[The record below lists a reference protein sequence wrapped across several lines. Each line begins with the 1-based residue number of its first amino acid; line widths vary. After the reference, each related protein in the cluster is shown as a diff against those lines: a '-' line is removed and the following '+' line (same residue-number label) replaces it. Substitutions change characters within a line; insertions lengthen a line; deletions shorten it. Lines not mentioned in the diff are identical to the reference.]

1 MPITKSAQKA
11 LRQSVRRKKLNL
23 VKKEAMKNAV
33 KNARKIKSGEALSL
47 AYKAIDKAVKKGV
60 IKKMAAAR
68 KKSRLAKFLSAQAGL
83 KK

>member
-11 LRQSVRRKKLNL
+11 LRQSRRRKKINL
-23 VKKEAMKNAV
+23 ARKEAMKGAI
-33 KNARKIKSGEALSL
+33 KDAQKIKSSEALSL

-60 IKKMAAAR
+60 IKKQTAAR
-68 KKSRLAKFLSAQAGL
+68 KKSRLTRFL